1 LQYPPF
7 LSIVMAIYTL
17 LNYFFSYFMINL
29 LMNMS
34 CSIQLEKILFIWYSL
49 FTPACTKNTFN
60 GMLITNKLS
69 TTTTLSW
76 CFFLRRAF
84 TKGIFFLFCLNRVRI
99 DIWYTCLRHWIAN
112 SCQCILN
119 LCFLNENPTD
129 AILKPILILQ
139 EIIIELFVPTFVS
152 YLFRHMSDEHWK
164 HKFAIKDWIDMKNK
178 CILFSIKYYQY
189 SPQQY

>member
-1 LQYPPF
+1 MQYQHYNSNLYSPK
-7 LSIVMAIYTL
+7 L
-17 LNYFFSYFMINL
+17 FFSYFMINL

-84 TKGIFFLFCLNRVRI
+84 TKGISFSFCLNRVRI

-139 EIIIELFVPTFVS
+139 EIIIELFVSS
-152 YLFRHMSDEHWK
+152 YVWWALK
-164 HKFAIKDWIDMKNK
+164 AQICNK
-178 CILFSIKYYQY
+178 RLNWHEK
-189 SPQQY
+189 